1 MSKREVERQDRKVR
15 ERTAV
20 LTGYVEDVFYAAVA
34 LALLVAGVILFGSV
48 VYSFIDSVGD
58 GPLSDTIL
66 EFLDGLLLV
75 FIVTELINTV
85 GATIRAGVL
94 ITEPFLIVGVV
105 AAIRRL
111 IVISAEAKDLLG
123 KPEFADA
130 MTEIAILAVTIL
142 LLGISIFL
150 LRRTTHS
157 EPAPDY
163 DSDF

>member
-1 MSKREVERQDRKVR
+1 MGTEKVERQNRRVR
-15 ERTAV
+15 SRTAA

-34 LALLVAGVILFGSV
+34 LALLVAGLILFGTV
-48 VYSFIDSVGD
+48 IYSFIEDLGS
-58 GPLSDTIL
+58 GPLSKSIL
-66 EFLDGLLLV
+66 ELLDGLLLV

-111 IVISAEAKDLLG
+111 VVLSAEAKDLLG
-123 KPEFADA
+123 KPEFTDA
-130 MTEIAILAVTIL
+130 MIEIGVLGMVVL

-163 DSDF
+163 DANG